1 MLIDCNGN
9 DDDKASM
16 AIDLRE
22 LLIDLLEDL
31 PLKKAVKLATK
42 LTKGKKNEIYEIAL
56 EIKNNGE

>member
-1 MLIDCNGN
+1 
-9 DDDKASM
+9 M

-56 EIKNNGE
+56 EIKTMVNRCLKD